1 MLIDTVDKY
10 LDVHKQLEQY
20 DSLVVDVETN
30 GLDAFGINQICGVGI
45 STLDGDTHYFPVRH
59 QQGINLPYHCLK
71 SLLKLLSELDTLI
84 GYNIKFDLR
93 FLEKEGL
100 NPQVNQTWVDV
111 LVMVRLI
118 EPSVIKDLDLTSTI
132 IRTYGA
138 EHASYDK
145 ETKKYLRSNKWHK
158 DFSMAPPEILGPY
171 CEQDTYWT
179 HKLYWETLRKIKAT
193 QQEQIFELEC
203 ELTKVLYGMEGY
215 GVSIDKHYVSNAL
228 VKIERRTEE
237 VANKI
242 YEMVGDEFN
251 INSTQQVGEI
261 LNSLGIYSPIKTPKD
276 KDSWNEAAL
285 MQINHPLAGF
295 IRQYRALGKLRST
308 YIEPYQDVDI
318 IHTSYC
324 NWGAL
329 TGRLSS
335 KEPNLQNIP
344 RTHFKLADVALT
356 DVAKEALKNR
366 INAQITAKGIT
377 HELNLDDDVLQTW
390 SFVGDEYYNEED
402 ENQVAIRRL
411 FVPRPEYRLVSF
423 DYSQMEVRVFLSYL
437 RNVEVD
443 ALLHNKDVDFHGEAA
458 KIAFKVTEEDESF
471 KFYRQMAKNIT
482 FGVIYG
488 IGKAKLANQLNVS
501 ETDAMK
507 YKKQYFEGMKGSRK
521 FFNSVM
527 STVQERG
534 WIKNRYGRVYVIPAD
549 ISYKG
554 VNYLVQGTSADILNE
569 RMVEVYDYLKDKKS
583 NILLQVHDE
592 IICEIHNNELATLPF
607 QIRQLMEVNSL
618 DIPLKVDIDIC
629 TPSWAT
635 KEALDDTPRVVEDYI
650 DWR

>member
-1 MLIDTVDKY
+1 MLIDTEDKY

-20 DSLVVDVETN
+20 EALVVDVETN

-45 STLDGDTHYFPVRH
+45 STLEGDTHYFPVRH
-59 QQGINLPYHCLK
+59 QQGTNLPYHCIT
-71 SLLKLLSELDTLI
+71 SLLQLLSSVDTLI

-100 NPQVNQTWVDV
+100 QPQVNQTWVDV

-118 EPSVIKDLDLTSTI
+118 EPSTVKDLDLTSTI
-132 IRTYGA
+132 TRTYGA
-138 EHASYDK
+138 EHAAYDK
-145 ETKKYLRSNKWHK
+145 DTKKYLRSNKWHK

-179 HKLYWETLRKIKAT
+179 YKLYVETLNKINAT
-193 QQEQIFELEC
+193 QQQQVFELEC
-203 ELTKVLYGMEGY
+203 ELTKVLYGMEGH
-215 GVSIDKHYVSNAL
+215 GVSIDTHYVSNAL
-228 VKIERRTEE
+228 VKIGRRTEE

-295 IRQYRALGKLRST
+295 IRQYRALGKLKST
-308 YIEPYQDVDI
+308 YMEPYQDVEV

-335 KEPNLQNIP
+335 REPNLQNIP
-344 RTHFKLADVALT
+344 RTHFKLADVDLT
-356 DVAKEALKNR
+356 DSTKEALKSR

-377 HELNLDDDVLQTW
+377 HDLDLDDDVLQTW

-411 FVPRPEYRLVSF
+411 FIPRPEYSLVSF

-437 RNVEVD
+437 RNDEVD

-507 YKKQYFEGMKGSRK
+507 YKKQYFGGMKGSRK

-527 STVQERG
+527 NTVQERG

-592 IICEIHNNELATLPF
+592 IICEIHASELGTLPF
-607 QIRQLMEVNSL
+607 QIQRLMEENSL
-618 DIPLKVDIDIC
+618 DIPLRVDIDIC

-635 KEALDDTPRVVEDYI
+635 KEALDDTPRVLEDYI

>member
-1 MLIDTVDKY
+1 MLIDTEDKY

-20 DSLVVDVETN
+20 EALVVDVETN

-45 STLDGDTHYFPVRH
+45 STLEGDTHYFPVRH
-59 QQGINLPYHCLK
+59 QQGTNLPYHCIT
-71 SLLKLLSELDTLI
+71 SLLQLLSSVDTLI

-100 NPQVNQTWVDV
+100 QPQVNQTWVDV

-118 EPSVIKDLDLTSTI
+118 EPSTVKDLDLTSTI
-132 IRTYGA
+132 TRTYGA
-138 EHASYDK
+138 EHAAYDK
-145 ETKKYLRSNKWHK
+145 DTKKYLRSNKWHK

-179 HKLYWETLRKIKAT
+179 YKLYVETLNKINAT
-193 QQEQIFELEC
+193 QQQQVFELEC
-203 ELTKVLYGMEGY
+203 ELTKVLYGMEGH
-215 GVSIDKHYVSNAL
+215 GVSIDTHYVSNAL
-228 VKIERRTEE
+228 VKIGRRTEE

-295 IRQYRALGKLRST
+295 IRQYRALGKLKST
-308 YIEPYQDVDI
+308 YMEPYQDVEV

-335 KEPNLQNIP
+335 REPNLQNIP
-344 RTHFKLADVALT
+344 RTHFKLADVDLT
-356 DVAKEALKNR
+356 DSTKEALKSR

-377 HELNLDDDVLQTW
+377 HDLDLDDDVLQTW

-411 FVPRPEYRLVSF
+411 FIPRPEYSLVSF

-437 RNVEVD
+437 RNDEVD
-443 ALLHNKDVDFHGEAA
+443 ALLHNKDVDFHCEAA

-527 STVQERG
+527 NTVQERG

-592 IICEIHNNELATLPF
+592 IICEIHASELGTLPF
-607 QIRQLMEVNSL
+607 QIQRLMEENSL
-618 DIPLKVDIDIC
+618 DIPLRVDIDIC

-635 KEALDDTPRVVEDYI
+635 KEALDDTPRVLEDYI

>member
-1 MLIDTVDKY
+1 MLIDTEDKY

-20 DSLVVDVETN
+20 EALVVDVETN

-45 STLDGDTHYFPVRH
+45 SSLEGDTHYFPVRH
-59 QQGINLPYHCLK
+59 QQGTNLPYHCIT
-71 SLLKLLSELDTLI
+71 SLLQLLSSVDTLI

-100 NPQVNQTWVDV
+100 QPQVNQTWVDV

-118 EPSVIKDLDLTSTI
+118 EPSTVKDLDLTSTI
-132 IRTYGA
+132 TRTYGA
-138 EHASYDK
+138 EHAAYDK
-145 ETKKYLRSNKWHK
+145 DTKKYLRSNKWHK

-179 HKLYWETLRKIKAT
+179 YKLYVETLNKINAT
-193 QQEQIFELEC
+193 QQQQVFELEC
-203 ELTKVLYGMEGY
+203 ELTKVLYGMEGH
-215 GVSIDKHYVSNAL
+215 GVSIDTHYVSNAL
-228 VKIERRTEE
+228 VKIGRRTEE

-295 IRQYRALGKLRST
+295 IRQYRALGKLKST
-308 YIEPYQDVDI
+308 YMEPYQDVEV

-335 KEPNLQNIP
+335 REPNLQNIP
-344 RTHFKLADVALT
+344 RTHFKLADVDLT
-356 DVAKEALKNR
+356 DSTKEALKSR

-377 HELNLDDDVLQTW
+377 HDLDLDDDVLQTW

-411 FVPRPEYRLVSF
+411 FIPRPEYSLVSF

-437 RNVEVD
+437 RNDEVD

-527 STVQERG
+527 NTVQERG

-592 IICEIHNNELATLPF
+592 IICEIHASELGTLPF
-607 QIRQLMEVNSL
+607 QIQRLMEENSL
-618 DIPLKVDIDIC
+618 DIPLRVDIDIC

-635 KEALDDTPRVVEDYI
+635 KEALDDTPRVLEDYI

>member
-1 MLIDTVDKY
+1 MLIDTEDKY

-20 DSLVVDVETN
+20 EALVVDVETN

-45 STLDGDTHYFPVRH
+45 STLEGDTHYFPVRH
-59 QQGINLPYHCLK
+59 QQGTNLPYHCIT
-71 SLLKLLSELDTLI
+71 SLLQLLSSVDTLI

-100 NPQVNQTWVDV
+100 QPQVNQTWVDV

-118 EPSVIKDLDLTSTI
+118 EPSTVKDLDLTSTI
-132 IRTYGA
+132 TRTYGA
-138 EHASYDK
+138 EHAAYDK
-145 ETKKYLRSNKWHK
+145 DTKKYLRSNKWHK

-179 HKLYWETLRKIKAT
+179 YKLYVETLNKINAT
-193 QQEQIFELEC
+193 QQQQVFELEC
-203 ELTKVLYGMEGY
+203 ELTKVLYGMEGH
-215 GVSIDKHYVSNAL
+215 GVSIDTHYVSNAL
-228 VKIERRTEE
+228 VKIGRRTEE
-237 VANKI
+237 VANKF

-295 IRQYRALGKLRST
+295 IRQYRALGKLKST
-308 YIEPYQDVDI
+308 YMEPYQDVEV

-335 KEPNLQNIP
+335 REPNLQNIP
-344 RTHFKLADVALT
+344 RTHFKLADVDLT
-356 DVAKEALKNR
+356 DSTKEALKSR

-377 HELNLDDDVLQTW
+377 HDLDLDDDVLQTW

-411 FVPRPEYRLVSF
+411 FIPRPEYSLVSF

-437 RNVEVD
+437 RNDEVD

-527 STVQERG
+527 NTVQERG

-592 IICEIHNNELATLPF
+592 IICEIHASELGTLPF
-607 QIRQLMEVNSL
+607 QIQRLMEENSL
-618 DIPLKVDIDIC
+618 DIPLRVDIDIC

-635 KEALDDTPRVVEDYI
+635 KEALDDTPRVLEDYI

>member
-1 MLIDTVDKY
+1 M
-10 LDVHKQLEQY
+10 
-20 DSLVVDVETN
+20 
-30 GLDAFGINQICGVGI
+30 
-45 STLDGDTHYFPVRH
+45 
-59 QQGINLPYHCLK
+59 
-71 SLLKLLSELDTLI
+71 I

-100 NPQVNQTWVDV
+100 QPQVNQTWVDV

-118 EPSVIKDLDLTSTI
+118 EPSTVKDLDLTSTI
-132 IRTYGA
+132 TRTYGA
-138 EHASYDK
+138 EHAAYDK
-145 ETKKYLRSNKWHK
+145 DTKKYLRSNKWHK

-179 HKLYWETLRKIKAT
+179 YKLYVETLNKINAT
-193 QQEQIFELEC
+193 QQQQVFELEC
-203 ELTKVLYGMEGY
+203 ELTKVLYGMEGH
-215 GVSIDKHYVSNAL
+215 GVSIDTHYVSNAL
-228 VKIERRTEE
+228 VKIGRRTEE

-295 IRQYRALGKLRST
+295 IRQYRALGKLKST
-308 YIEPYQDVDI
+308 YMEPYQDVEV

-335 KEPNLQNIP
+335 REPNLQNIP
-344 RTHFKLADVALT
+344 RTHFKLADVDLT
-356 DVAKEALKNR
+356 DSTKEALKSR

-377 HELNLDDDVLQTW
+377 HDLDLDDDVLQTW

-411 FVPRPEYRLVSF
+411 FIPRPEYSLVSF

-437 RNVEVD
+437 RNDEVD

-527 STVQERG
+527 NTVQERG

-592 IICEIHNNELATLPF
+592 IICEIHASELGTLPF
-607 QIRQLMEVNSL
+607 QIQRLMEENSL
-618 DIPLKVDIDIC
+618 DIPLRVDIDIC

-635 KEALDDTPRVVEDYI
+635 KEALDDTPRVLEDYI

>member
-1 MLIDTVDKY
+1 MLIDTEDKY

-20 DSLVVDVETN
+20 EALVVDVETN

-45 STLDGDTHYFPVRH
+45 STLEGDTHYFPVRH
-59 QQGINLPYHCLK
+59 QQGTNLPYHCIT
-71 SLLKLLSELDTLI
+71 SLLQLLSSVDTLI

-100 NPQVNQTWVDV
+100 QPQVNQTWVDV

-118 EPSVIKDLDLTSTI
+118 EPSTVKDLDLTSTI
-132 IRTYGA
+132 TRTYGA
-138 EHASYDK
+138 EHAAYDK
-145 ETKKYLRSNKWHK
+145 DTKKYLRSNKWHK

-179 HKLYWETLRKIKAT
+179 YKLYVETLNKINAT
-193 QQEQIFELEC
+193 QQQQVFELEC
-203 ELTKVLYGMEGY
+203 ELTKVLYGMEGH
-215 GVSIDKHYVSNAL
+215 GVSIDTHYVSNAL
-228 VKIERRTEE
+228 VKIGRRTEE

-295 IRQYRALGKLRST
+295 IRQYRALGKLKST
-308 YIEPYQDVDI
+308 YMEPYQDVEV

-335 KEPNLQNIP
+335 REPNLQNIP
-344 RTHFKLADVALT
+344 RTHFKLADVDLT
-356 DVAKEALKNR
+356 DSTKEALKSR

-377 HELNLDDDVLQTW
+377 HDLDLDDDVLQTW

-411 FVPRPEYRLVSF
+411 FIPRPEYSLVSF

-437 RNVEVD
+437 RNDEVD

-527 STVQERG
+527 NTVQERG

-592 IICEIHNNELATLPF
+592 IICEIHASELGTLPF
-607 QIRQLMEVNSL
+607 QIQRLMEENSL
-618 DIPLKVDIDIC
+618 DIPLRVDIDIC

-635 KEALDDTPRVVEDYI
+635 KEALDDTPRVLEDYI

>member
-1 MLIDTVDKY
+1 MLIDTEDKY

-20 DSLVVDVETN
+20 EALVVDVETN

-45 STLDGDTHYFPVRH
+45 STLEGDTHYFPVRH
-59 QQGINLPYHCLK
+59 QQGTNLPYHCIT
-71 SLLKLLSELDTLI
+71 SLLQLLSSVDTLI

-100 NPQVNQTWVDV
+100 QPQVNQTWVDV

-118 EPSVIKDLDLTSTI
+118 EPSTVKDLDLTSTI
-132 IRTYGA
+132 TRTYGA
-138 EHASYDK
+138 EHAAYDK
-145 ETKKYLRSNKWHK
+145 DTKKYLRSNKWHK

-179 HKLYWETLRKIKAT
+179 YKLYVETLNKINAT
-193 QQEQIFELEC
+193 QQQQVFELEC
-203 ELTKVLYGMEGY
+203 ELTKVLYGMEGH
-215 GVSIDKHYVSNAL
+215 GVSIDTHYVSNAL
-228 VKIERRTEE
+228 VKIGRRTEE

-295 IRQYRALGKLRST
+295 IRQYRALGKLKST
-308 YIEPYQDVDI
+308 YMEPYQDVEV

-335 KEPNLQNIP
+335 REPNLQNIP
-344 RTHFKLADVALT
+344 RTHFKLADVDLT
-356 DVAKEALKNR
+356 DSTKEALKSR

-377 HELNLDDDVLQTW
+377 HDLDLDDDVLQTC

-411 FVPRPEYRLVSF
+411 FIPRPEYSLVSF

-437 RNVEVD
+437 RNDEVD

-527 STVQERG
+527 NTVQERG

-592 IICEIHNNELATLPF
+592 IICEIHASELGTLPF
-607 QIRQLMEVNSL
+607 QIQRLMEENSL
-618 DIPLKVDIDIC
+618 DIPLRVDIDIC

-635 KEALDDTPRVVEDYI
+635 KEALDDTPRVLEDYI

>member
-1 MLIDTVDKY
+1 MLIDTEDKY

-20 DSLVVDVETN
+20 EALVVDVETN

-45 STLDGDTHYFPVRH
+45 STLEGDTHYFPVRH
-59 QQGINLPYHCLK
+59 QQGTNLPYHCIT
-71 SLLKLLSELDTLI
+71 SLLQLLSSVDTLI

-100 NPQVNQTWVDV
+100 QPQVNQTWVDV

-118 EPSVIKDLDLTSTI
+118 EPSTVKDLDLTSTI
-132 IRTYGA
+132 TRTYGA
-138 EHASYDK
+138 EHAAYDK
-145 ETKKYLRSNKWHK
+145 DTKKYLRSNKWHK

-171 CEQDTYWT
+171 CEQDAYWT
-179 HKLYWETLRKIKAT
+179 YKLYVETLNKINAT
-193 QQEQIFELEC
+193 QQQQVFELEC
-203 ELTKVLYGMEGY
+203 ELTKVLYGMEGH
-215 GVSIDKHYVSNAL
+215 GVSIDTHYVSNAL
-228 VKIERRTEE
+228 VKIGRRTEE

-295 IRQYRALGKLRST
+295 IRQYRALGKLKST
-308 YIEPYQDVDI
+308 YMEPYQDVEV

-344 RTHFKLADVALT
+344 RTHFKLADVDLT
-356 DVAKEALKNR
+356 DSTKEALKSR

-377 HELNLDDDVLQTW
+377 HDLDLDDDVLQTW

-411 FVPRPEYRLVSF
+411 FIPRPEYSLVSF

-437 RNVEVD
+437 RNDEVD

-527 STVQERG
+527 NTVQERG

-592 IICEIHNNELATLPF
+592 IICEIHASELGTLPF
-607 QIRQLMEVNSL
+607 QIQRLMEENSL
-618 DIPLKVDIDIC
+618 DIPLRVDIDIC

-635 KEALDDTPRVVEDYI
+635 KEALDDTPRVLEDYI